1 MAEAK
6 IAQGNEAVDFITNS
20 WRPHGFDKKGRPVD
34 EQGNLMVNQRQLQ
47 ANAFLSR
54 EEWEVLDTAIYEMA
68 KQRLNA
74 WQDLVGAG
82 LTRTSSLAAMYTKW
96 RVASERIAADVTMDF
111 RTRLTHDRTD
121 KYTYG
126 VPLPI
131 ISAFYSLGRR
141 ELMATRA
148 AGQDVET
155 FEAQEAAAA
164 VVEQAENILINGNT
178 AIVVQG
184 NSIPGYR
191 TLAARD
197 TGTAAA
203 YGGGD
208 FGTISNVTATFI
220 GMLSALAAKRYYG
233 PFNCYI
239 HNTQYHEMLEF
250 YTDGSGQTALER
262 TLQLPQI
269 QSIKP
274 NDLMTTA
281 GDLLMVQ
288 MSRNVVDVE
297 IALTLE
303 NRQWEAPDGSALF
316 FVVMMAAVPRLKTDY
331 EGNAGIAH
339 ATSC

>member
-1 MAEAK
+1 MEVK
-6 IAQGNEAVDFITNS
+6 IAHGEEAVDFITNS
-20 WRPHGFDKKGRPVD
+20 WRPYGFNKKGLPVD
-34 EQGNLMVNQRQLQ
+34 NQGNLMVNQRQLQ
-47 ANAFLSR
+47 ANAFLNR
-54 EEWEVLDTAIYEMA
+54 EEWETLDAAVYAMA
-68 KQRLNA
+68 KQRINA
-74 WQDLVGAG
+74 WADLVSAG
-82 LTRTSSLAAMYTKW
+82 LTRNSSLAAMHTKW
-96 RVASERIAADVTMDF
+96 RVASERIAPDVTMDF

-131 ISAFYSLGRR
+131 ISAFYSIGRR
-141 ELMATRA
+141 ELLAHRA

-155 FEAQEAAAA
+155 FEAQEAAQA
-164 VVEQAENILINGNT
+164 VIEGAEDILINGNT
-178 AIVVQG
+178 SIVVQG

-208 FGTISNVTATFI
+208 FGTISNITPTFI
-220 GMLSALAAKRYYG
+220 GMLSTLAALRYYG

-239 HNTQYHEMLEF
+239 HNTQYHQMLEF
-250 YTDGSGQTALER
+250 YTDGSGQTALQR
-262 TLQLPQI
+262 VLQLPQI
-269 QSIKP
+269 GSVKP
-274 NDLMTTA
+274 NDVMATA

-316 FVVMMAAVPRLKTDY
+316 FVVMMAATPRLKTDY
-331 EGNAGIAH
+331 DGNAGIAH
-339 ATSC
+339 ATAC